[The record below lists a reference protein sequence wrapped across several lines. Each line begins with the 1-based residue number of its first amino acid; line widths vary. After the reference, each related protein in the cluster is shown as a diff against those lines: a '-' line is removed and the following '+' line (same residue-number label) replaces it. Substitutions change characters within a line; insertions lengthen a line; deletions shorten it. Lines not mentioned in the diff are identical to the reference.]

1 MTVADNT
8 QFISKQELCTT
19 LRISI
24 RTLENMVREGSFP
37 PPIRLGRHVY
47 WTGKAV
53 AAWRRRLVAA
63 QESWQ
68 GPL

>member
-19 LRISI
+19 LRISV

-37 PPIRLGRHVY
+37 PPIRLGKQVY
-47 WTGKAV
+47 WTEKAV
-53 AAWRRRLVAA
+53 AVWRRRLVAE
-63 QESWQ
+63 QESWM